1 MTTPNL
7 SMIRAAA
14 DLVGRDHSA
23 LEAAGA
29 EKLAEGA
36 TCLVEVI
43 AMLRGAWRAMSSL
56 VAVESTTSSAGTT
69 TVPADWRG
77 LVLTG
82 DGPKQLGDTRFGVNV
97 ERAIGAKVERGRYSG
112 TRLFLR
118 GYDGKLIQHIY
129 DGHWST
135 VPREV
140 SSWKATEREV
150 NAVDAVE
157 LYGLVPILT
166 SLDTALHAQAE
177 GKTRDRAAQL
187 RGDAEVI
194 RSVTNLLRARGIR

>member
-14 DLVGRDHSA
+14 DLVGRDNAA

-43 AMLRGAWRAMSSL
+43 AMLRGAWRAMSSR
-56 VAVESTTSSAGTT
+56 VAIEGTTSAEGTT
-69 TVPADWRG
+69 AVHADWTG
-77 LVLTG
+77 LALAG
-82 DGPKQLGDTRFGVNV
+82 DGLTQSPGTLVGGSY
-97 ERAIGAKVERGRYSG
+97 GCRGRIG
-112 TRLFLR
+112 GNRLYLR
-118 GYDGKLIQHIY
+118 GYDGKLVQLVY
-129 DGHWST
+129 AGNWST
-135 VPREV
+135 VPGEV
-140 SSWKATEREV
+140 SSWKATAREV
-150 NAVDAVE
+150 TAVDAVE
-157 LYGLVPILT
+157 LYGLVPVLE
-166 SLDTALHAQAE
+166 SLDTALRQQAE